1 MIILKILLWI
11 ILAVLGIILLI
22 LWLPIRAEAAFLGN
36 KLTYKLKYSFLLLYD
51 SDKRGLIAW
60 YLRRKKKKDTEA
72 GQDDFS
78 PDEDISG
85 DEDTSDIEEMSADT
99 VPDTTEKPEE
109 QTSVTP
115 EEAPAEESAPAAET
129 AEEELPEEEPEKP
142 EKPKKEKHKK
152 KKKEKDEIEF
162 PKTLIDKAD
171 FVLDI
176 WRAADRPI
184 LRIFKGVKLHELY
197 IDFIIANED
206 AYKCALNYGRI
217 SGAAYNVLG
226 WLGVL
231 FNVKLKTVDINAGF
245 GLDKSRWDAS
255 GKLSVRPI
263 TVVIAGAALLITYLF
278 RYFIPYKLQERKLK
292 KQAVRQK

>member
-1 MIILKILLWI
+1 MIVLKILLWI

-60 YLRRKKKKDTEA
+60 YLRRKKKKDTDA

-78 PDEDISG
+78 PDEDFSG
-85 DEDTSDIEEMSADT
+85 DDDTSDIEEMSADT

-115 EEAPAEESAPAAET
+115 EEAPAEESAPAAEA

>member
-1 MIILKILLWI
+1 MIVLKILLWI

-78 PDEDISG
+78 PDEDFSG

-115 EEAPAEESAPAAET
+115 EEAPAEESAPAAEA

-142 EKPKKEKHKK
+142 EKPKKGKHKK
-152 KKKEKDEIEF
+152 KKKDEIEF

>member
-1 MIILKILLWI
+1 MIVLKILLWI

-78 PDEDISG
+78 PDEDFSG
-85 DEDTSDIEEMSADT
+85 DDDTSDIEDMSADT

-115 EEAPAEESAPAAET
+115 EEAPAEENAPAAEAT
-129 AEEELPEEEPEKP
+129 EEELPEEEPEKP

>member
-1 MIILKILLWI
+1 MIVLKILLWI

-22 LWLPIRAEAAFLGN
+22 LWLPISAEAAFLGN

-78 PDEDISG
+78 PDEDFSG
-85 DEDTSDIEEMSADT
+85 DDDTSDIEDMSADT

-115 EEAPAEESAPAAET
+115 EEAPAEENAPAAEAT
-129 AEEELPEEEPEKP
+129 EEELPEEEPEKP

>member
-1 MIILKILLWI
+1 MIVLKILLWI

-78 PDEDISG
+78 PDEDFSE

-115 EEAPAEESAPAAET
+115 EEAPAEESAPAAEA

>member
-1 MIILKILLWI
+1 MIVLKILLWI

-60 YLRRKKKKDTEA
+60 YLRHKKKKDAEA

-78 PDEDISG
+78 HDEDISE

-115 EEAPAEESAPAAET
+115 EEAPAEESAPAAEA

-245 GLDKSRWDAS
+245 GLGKSRWDAS

>member
-1 MIILKILLWI
+1 MIVLKILLWI

-60 YLRRKKKKDTEA
+60 YLRRKKKKDTDA

-78 PDEDISG
+78 PDEDFSG
-85 DEDTSDIEEMSADT
+85 DDDTSDIEEMSADT

-115 EEAPAEESAPAAET
+115 EEAPAEESAPAAEA

-245 GLDKSRWDAS
+245 GLGKSRWDAS

>member
-1 MIILKILLWI
+1 MIVLKILLWI

-78 PDEDISG
+78 PDEDFSG
-85 DEDTSDIEEMSADT
+85 DDDTSDIEDMSADT

>member
-1 MIILKILLWI
+1 MIVLKILLWI

-78 PDEDISG
+78 PDEDISE

-115 EEAPAEESAPAAET
+115 EEAPAEESAPAAEA

-245 GLDKSRWDAS
+245 GLGKSRWDAS

-292 KQAVRQK
+292 NKP

>member
-1 MIILKILLWI
+1 MIVLKILLWI

-78 PDEDISG
+78 PDEDFSG
-85 DEDTSDIEEMSADT
+85 DDDTSDIEDMSADT

-115 EEAPAEESAPAAET
+115 EEAPAEESAPAAEA

>member
-1 MIILKILLWI
+1 MIVLKILLWI

-78 PDEDISG
+78 PDEDFSG
-85 DEDTSDIEEMSADT
+85 DDDTSDIEEMSADT

-115 EEAPAEESAPAAET
+115 EEAPAEESAPAAEA

-245 GLDKSRWDAS
+245 GLGKSRWDAS

>member
-1 MIILKILLWI
+1 MIVLKILLWI

-78 PDEDISG
+78 PDEDFSG
-85 DEDTSDIEEMSADT
+85 DDDTSDIEEMSADT

-115 EEAPAEESAPAAET
+115 EEAPAEESAPAAEA

-217 SGAAYNVLG
+217 SGASYNVLG

>member
-1 MIILKILLWI
+1 MIVLKILLWI

-85 DEDTSDIEEMSADT
+85 DDDTSDIEEMSADT

-115 EEAPAEESAPAAET
+115 EEAPAEESAPAAEA

-245 GLDKSRWDAS
+245 GLGKSRWDAS

>member
-1 MIILKILLWI
+1 MIVLKILLWI

-85 DEDTSDIEEMSADT
+85 DDDTSDIEDMSADT

-115 EEAPAEESAPAAET
+115 EEAPAEESAPAAEA

-245 GLDKSRWDAS
+245 GLGKSRWDAS

>member
-1 MIILKILLWI
+1 MIVLKILLWI

-72 GQDDFS
+72 GQNDFS
-78 PDEDISG
+78 PDEDFSV
-85 DEDTSDIEEMSADT
+85 DDDTSDMEDMSADT

-115 EEAPAEESAPAAET
+115 EEAPAEENAPAAEAT
-129 AEEELPEEEPEKP
+129 EEELPEEEPEKP

>member
-1 MIILKILLWI
+1 MIVLKILLWI

-72 GQDDFS
+72 GQDGFS
-78 PDEDISG
+78 PDEDFSE
-85 DEDTSDIEEMSADT
+85 DEDTSDIEEMSTDT

-115 EEAPAEESAPAAET
+115 EEAPAEESAPAAEA

>member
-1 MIILKILLWI
+1 MIVLKILLWI

-78 PDEDISG
+78 PDEDFSG
-85 DEDTSDIEEMSADT
+85 DDDTSDIEDMGADT

-115 EEAPAEESAPAAET
+115 EEAPAEENAPAAEAT
-129 AEEELPEEEPEKP
+129 EEELPEEEPEKP

>member
-1 MIILKILLWI
+1 MIVLKILLWI

-78 PDEDISG
+78 PDEDFSG
-85 DEDTSDIEEMSADT
+85 DDDTSDIEDMSADT
-99 VPDTTEKPEE
+99 VPDTT
-109 QTSVTP
+109 
-115 EEAPAEESAPAAET
+115 
-129 AEEELPEEEPEKP
+129 

>member
-1 MIILKILLWI
+1 MIVLKILLWI

-78 PDEDISG
+78 PDEDFSG
-85 DEDTSDIEEMSADT
+85 DDDTSDIEDMSADT

-115 EEAPAEESAPAAET
+115 EEAPAEESAPAAEA

-206 AYKCALNYGRI
+206 AYKCAI
-217 SGAAYNVLG
+217 TCSAG
-226 WLGVL
+226 WAC
-231 FNVKLKTVDINAGF
+231 FST
-245 GLDKSRWDAS
+245 SS
-255 GKLSVRPI
+255 SKLSISTPASDS
-263 TVVIAGAALLITYLF
+263 TSPAGTPPAS
-278 RYFIPYKLQERKLK
+278 
-292 KQAVRQK
+292 

>member
-1 MIILKILLWI
+1 MIVLKILLWI

-78 PDEDISG
+78 PDEDISE

-115 EEAPAEESAPAAET
+115 EEAPAEESAPAAEA

>member
-1 MIILKILLWI
+1 MIVLKILLWI

-78 PDEDISG
+78 HDEDFSG
-85 DEDTSDIEEMSADT
+85 DEDTSDIEDMSADT

-115 EEAPAEESAPAAET
+115 EEAPAAET

>member
-1 MIILKILLWI
+1 MIVLKILLWI

-22 LWLPIRAEAAFLGN
+22 LFLPVRAEAAFIGN

-60 YLRRKKKKDTEA
+60 YLRRKKQKDDEA
-72 GQDDFS
+72 DKDDDSFDDDTS
-78 PDEDISG
+78 VSD
-85 DEDTSDIEEMSADT
+85 DTSDSADLSADD
-99 VPDTTEKPEE
+99 VPDM
-109 QTSVTP
+109 
-115 EEAPAEESAPAAET
+115 T
-129 AEEELPEEEPEKP
+129 AEEENAPETDIDSAAETDAPTPSEDNVAETLADDIPEEKP
-142 EKPKKEKHKK
+142 EKDKKKKK
-152 KKKEKDEIEF
+152 KKKEKEEIIF
-162 PKTLIDKAD
+162 PDTLIDKAD

-184 LRIFKGVKLHELY
+184 LRIFKGIKLHELY

-217 SGAAYNVLG
+217 SGAVYNLLG
-226 WLGVL
+226 WMGVL

-245 GLDKSRWDAS
+245 GLENSRWDAA
-255 GKLSVRPI
+255 GKLCVRPI
-263 TVVIAGAALLITYLF
+263 TAVIAGLSLLITYLF

-292 KQAVRQK
+292 KQAIRQK

>member
-1 MIILKILLWI
+1 MIVLKILLWI

>member
-1 MIILKILLWI
+1 MIVLKILLWI

-60 YLRRKKKKDTEA
+60 YLRRKKKKDAEA

-78 PDEDISG
+78 PDEDFSG
-85 DEDTSDIEEMSADT
+85 DDDTSDIEEMSADT

-115 EEAPAEESAPAAET
+115 EEAPAEESAPAAEA

>member
-1 MIILKILLWI
+1 MIVLKILLWI

-85 DEDTSDIEEMSADT
+85 DEDTSDIEDMSADT

-115 EEAPAEESAPAAET
+115 EEAPAEESAPAAEA